1 MRKLIFL
8 FLLCIACMLQ
18 AQNVIDNPKFKFRSG
33 SIYNITRIER
43 TPDATRL
50 HIHVIFRPHWWV
62 KTGKDTHLEDA
73 ITGKKYYITGSE
85 NFELEKEVYTP
96 DSGTLNF
103 VLIFPPLPKETKEIH
118 LLESDHDELNTYYI
132 SLEKEDAKASL
143 FDKVS
148 GNWMGMDDYYEWAFG
163 IYDSLAVMDN
173 RFYQYEAIRQ
183 KGKSMLL
190 TLKDDRG
197 DKVELE
203 LTPQKNGLCRIRKDK
218 EPARLYSR
226 DTGSMKAMQVEEN
239 ESPVFRR
246 DSVCLQGYI
255 AGYDQK
261 LGCTNGLIYVS
272 NDLTREDLS
281 LIHI

>member
-96 DSGTLNF
+96 DSGTLDF

-132 SLEKEDAKASL
+132 SLEKKDAKASL

-173 RFYQYEAIRQ
+173 RFY
-183 KGKSMLL
+183 
-190 TLKDDRG
+190 
-197 DKVELE
+197 
-203 LTPQKNGLCRIRKDK
+203 
-218 EPARLYSR
+218 
-226 DTGSMKAMQVEEN
+226 
-239 ESPVFRR
+239 
-246 DSVCLQGYI
+246 
-255 AGYDQK
+255 
-261 LGCTNGLIYVS
+261 
-272 NDLTREDLS
+272 LS

>member
-96 DSGTLNF
+96 DSGTLDF
-103 VLIFPPLPKETKEIH
+103 VLIFPPLPKETKR
-118 LLESDHDELNTYYI
+118 NPF
-132 SLEKEDAKASL
+132 A
-143 FDKVS
+143 
-148 GNWMGMDDYYEWAFG
+148 
-163 IYDSLAVMDN
+163 
-173 RFYQYEAIRQ
+173 
-183 KGKSMLL
+183 
-190 TLKDDRG
+190 
-197 DKVELE
+197 
-203 LTPQKNGLCRIRKDK
+203 
-218 EPARLYSR
+218 
-226 DTGSMKAMQVEEN
+226 
-239 ESPVFRR
+239 
-246 DSVCLQGYI
+246 
-255 AGYDQK
+255 
-261 LGCTNGLIYVS
+261 
-272 NDLTREDLS
+272 
-281 LIHI
+281 